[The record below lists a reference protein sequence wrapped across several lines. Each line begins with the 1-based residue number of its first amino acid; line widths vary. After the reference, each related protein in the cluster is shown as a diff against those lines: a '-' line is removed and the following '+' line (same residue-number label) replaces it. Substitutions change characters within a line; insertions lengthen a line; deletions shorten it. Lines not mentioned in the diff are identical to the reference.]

1 MKIILII
8 FFISCSCLYAQV
20 TQEWVTTFN
29 GTGSGGNYAVKNAVD
44 KFGNLIV
51 AGRSDSTSED
61 YIILKYSNSGN
72 LLWSKRYAGAANST
86 DKIRDMVLDDSGNI
100 YVTGISYEGI
110 SLGGQNWLTIKYNSN
125 GELVWKQSL
134 NWTGN
139 RSDVPAS
146 IALDKNNNVYVTG
159 YGYVGPAPLLK
170 EDLVVAKYNIKGN
183 LEWTRSHSS
192 PTAYSA
198 HGFSVVTDS
207 SNYVY
212 VSGYS
217 YDSIITIKYSE
228 SGNTMWER
236 TFFNIQV
243 NYVVPLFSKID
254 NQNNIIV
261 IGYYTVASQ
270 ENFVT
275 LKYDNNG
282 NLLWSRIFDSPIGAQ
297 DNAKALIVDDSS
309 NIYVAGSSFTN
320 FYFDVLLIKYA
331 PNGDTLWVKTYDGG
345 NNSNDA
351 GNCMTIDIFG
361 NVYVSGYARSDITYF
376 DYLTIKFNPNGDIK
390 WIKTYTSPLVT
401 YSEDIVYGISI
412 DSSNSVIISGSSKQG
427 TNWYGITSIKYSQ
440 LTNANINSIPSLSEY
455 KLYQNYPN
463 PFNPYTYIRYEMPVQ
478 GNVQIEVYNI
488 NGSKVQTLVN
498 EKKESG
504 NHEIEFN
511 GSKLSSGIYFYKF
524 SINGKL
530 INTKKLILLK

>member
-236 TFFNIQV
+236 TFFNNQV

-511 GSKLSSGIYFYKF
+511 GSNLSSGIYFYKF

>member
-511 GSKLSSGIYFYKF
+511 GSNLSSGIYFYKF